1 MARQILK
8 TKIGFIPVNWD
19 AWNGDNWAEGMRDR
33 CVEVLKQIPGLELVV
48 PSKEL
53 TNIGCV
59 STVDEGKKVAEY
71 FIQEKVKGILIGN
84 MTFGMEVAVGTFLNY
99 TSKDIPILHFATRSG
114 PINDTGNRLTD
125 TWCGQFMTASSIKRR
140 GFKFVHINTSN
151 PEDQY
156 FKDKIEI
163 FTRAVCA
170 ISRFVGLKIGMLG
183 TRPQLFESQQFSEQ
197 AMQHQFR
204 QMVVP
209 MDLDSVLTRLENVD
223 VKHPEVQ
230 RIMHEMTQ
238 GIDIAEN
245 VPGDIEKIAKAE
257 YGYLQI
263 AKDLDVDALA
273 VNCWTRVQ
281 ERIGVSICSVSGRL
295 NDQGLVTA
303 CEVDILGSVTM
314 HAINCAGLNM
324 TAPHFIDWADLHP
337 TQDNVWLAWHCG
349 NGPQSICAK
358 DCKPKLQKNER
369 LMQWCPT
376 CFGALEF
383 RYMTGAVSCARLV
396 EYDAEF
402 SMFIGSGEVVNI
414 GPYIRGTYG
423 WVKVNDVMDWEN
435 KMIDTGIIHHGG
447 LIHDA
452 KVADALEWFCYF
464 LNIKSSRGK

>member
-1 MARQILK
+1 MERKLLK
-8 TKIGFIPVNWD
+8 TKIGFVPSNWD

-33 CVEVLKQIPGLELVV
+33 CVSILKEIPGMELVV

-53 TNIGCV
+53 TGIGCV
-59 STVDEGKKVAEY
+59 STVEEGRKVAEY
-71 FIQEKVKGILIGN
+71 FLQEKVKGVMIGN

-99 TSKDIPILHFATRSG
+99 MPKDIPILHFCTRSG
-114 PINDTGNRLTD
+114 PINDKGNRLTD

-140 GFKFVHINTSN
+140 GFKFVHVNTCN

-170 ISRFVGLKIGMLG
+170 ISRFVGLKIGQLG

-209 MDLDSVLTRLENVD
+209 MDLDTVLTRLENVD
-223 VKHPEVQ
+223 PKRPEVQ
-230 RIMHEMTQ
+230 QIAHEMMQ

-245 VPGDIEKIAKAE
+245 IPGDLEKIAKAE
-257 YGYLQI
+257 WGCLEI
-263 AKDLDVDALA
+263 ARELDVDALA
-273 VNCWTRVQ
+273 VNCWTRIQ

-295 NDQGLVTA
+295 NDKGLVTA
-303 CEVDILGSVTM
+303 CEVDILGSATM
-314 HAINCAGLNM
+314 HAINSAGLNI

-337 TQDNVWLAWHCG
+337 TQENVWLAWHCG
-349 NGPQSICAK
+349 NGPQSACAK

-383 RYMTGAVSCARLV
+383 RHAPGPVSCARIV
-396 EYDAEF
+396 EYDAQF

-414 GPYIRGTYG
+414 SPYIRGTYG
-423 WVKVNDVMDWEN
+423 WVQVKDVMDWEN
-435 KMIDTGIIHHGG
+435 KMIDTGIIHHGA

-452 KVADALEWFCYF
+452 KVADALEWFGYF
-464 LNIKSSRGK
+464 LNIKTARAY